1 MHVLSFP
8 SAQEVQRTGK
18 SVVRMAEYFAML
30 VYQTIAGLP
39 NDRFGGEDGTF
50 HAGASIVP

>member
-30 VYQTIAGLP
+30 VYQTIDSAGKMGP
-39 NDRFGGEDGTF
+39 SMQVRR
-50 HAGASIVP
+50 